1 MIANI
6 ETAIEDGFVPDMY
19 WAQHPEIMCLCRS
32 DMCDVLTSYRRV
44 NGMTD
49 NRDRET
55 AYELK
60 YDADTCIGCGLCVG
74 RCPMKAIS
82 FDENNKCVHDTACVA
97 CGQCALKCP
106 VAARILVEKEEIF
119 NDLPWDL
126 CADFKQRAE
135 DRMQKGYVKDFV
147 GTSLDANEADN
158 DFAAKLET
166 LRAQQA

>member
-1 MIANI
+1 
-6 ETAIEDGFVPDMY
+6 
-19 WAQHPEIMCLCRS
+19 
-32 DMCDVLTSYRRV
+32 
-44 NGMTD
+44 MTD